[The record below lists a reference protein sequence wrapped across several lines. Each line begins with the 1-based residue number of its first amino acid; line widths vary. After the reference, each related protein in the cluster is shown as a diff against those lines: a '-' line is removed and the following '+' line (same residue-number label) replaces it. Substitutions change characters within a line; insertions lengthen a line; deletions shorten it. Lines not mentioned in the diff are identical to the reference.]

1 MSGSRHGF
9 VAAGNWRVR
18 LILPVAALGLLVAGV
33 GLLIQTTGEAHS
45 VSRVTR
51 SIRDVVLSKPDGG
64 LIGPWLVSAREQDPL
79 TGEFQDFKMES
90 GSMRIAAKTARLAVD
105 PYTDT
110 FSFELWDLVLT
121 RVPDAEDKSADSY
134 LIQMDH
140 HVLGPA
146 PYGAD
151 ITSDGS

>member
-1 MSGSRHGF
+1 MSESRHGF
-9 VAAGNWRVR
+9 AAAGNWRGR

-33 GLLIQTTGEAHS
+33 GLLIKATRQSHS

-51 SIRDVVLSKPDGG
+51 SIRDVVLTKPDGG
-64 LIGPWLVSAREQDPL
+64 LIGPWLVSAREQDAL

-121 RVPDAEDKSADSY
+121 RVPEAQEKNSDSY

-146 PYGAD
+146 PYGVD
-151 ITSDGS
+151 ITPDG

>member
-1 MSGSRHGF
+1 MSGSQHGI
-9 VAAGNWRVR
+9 AASGSRRGR
-18 LILPVAALGLLVAGV
+18 LILPVAALGLLVAGTV
-33 GLLIQTTGEAHS
+33 WLIQTTRQAHS
-45 VSRVTR
+45 VSRVTGN
-51 SIRDVVLSKPDGG
+51 IRDIVLSKPDGG

-121 RVPDAEDKSADSY
+121 RVPDTADTNADAY

-151 ITSDGS
+151 ITPDG